1 MKKKQKMKTSKD
13 KENIEKFNNLVIA
26 ALSFAENNKIAWQ
39 TAAVIGSSHICEFS
53 CHHSNGNLTEIFSLL
68 TYAMG
73 CSAFNRINE
82 DELDAMVEHLDIR
95 IGIGE
100 KVTGNENQAAA
111 IIIFFVQQTLDAML
125 KSNHSQFQRVH

>member
-1 MKKKQKMKTSKD
+1 MVKKQKFKKSKK
-13 KENIEKFNNLVIA
+13 KENIEKFNNLVID
-26 ALSFAENNKIAWQ
+26 ALYFAENNKIDWQ

-53 CHHSNGNLTEIFSLL
+53 CYHSNGNLTEIFSLL

-73 CSAFNRINE
+73 CSAFHRINE
-82 DELDAMVEHLDIR
+82 DELDALVEHLDIR

-111 IIIFFVQQTLDAML
+111 IIISFVQQTFDTML
-125 KSNHSQFQRVH
+125 KNDHSHPQRVH

>member
-1 MKKKQKMKTSKD
+1 MVKKQKFKTSKK

-26 ALSFAENNKIAWQ
+26 ALSFAENNKIDWQ

-53 CHHSNGNLTEIFSLL
+53 CYHSNGNLTEIFSLL

-73 CSAFNRINE
+73 CSAFHRINE
-82 DELDAMVEHLDIR
+82 DHLDEIVNHLDFK

-100 KVTGNENQAAA
+100 KVLGRENQATAV
-111 IIIFFVQQTLDAML
+111 IISFVQQTLDALL
-125 KSNHSQFQRVH
+125 KNDHSYPRRLH